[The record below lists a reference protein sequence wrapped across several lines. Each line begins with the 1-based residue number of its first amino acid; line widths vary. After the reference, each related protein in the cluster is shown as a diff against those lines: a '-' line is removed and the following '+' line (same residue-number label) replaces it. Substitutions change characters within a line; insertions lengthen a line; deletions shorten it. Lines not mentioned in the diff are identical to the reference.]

1 MYTYILLDSCCISA
15 YNIFGVCNYQFSENE
30 VNLIIVK
37 NMRVLTKQ
45 CVHTYP
51 LGMIDIENV
60 LFIILSSQVKPV
72 ISTVFEIRRVQW

>member
-1 MYTYILLDSCCISA
+1 
-15 YNIFGVCNYQFSENE
+15 
-30 VNLIIVK
+30 
-37 NMRVLTKQ
+37 MRVLTKQ

-51 LGMIDIENV
+51 LEMIDIENV